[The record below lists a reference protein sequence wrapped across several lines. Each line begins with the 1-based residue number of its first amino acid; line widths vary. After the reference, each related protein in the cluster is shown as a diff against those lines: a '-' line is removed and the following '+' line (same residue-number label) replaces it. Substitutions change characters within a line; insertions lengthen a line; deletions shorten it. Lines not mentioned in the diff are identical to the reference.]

1 MKNIT
6 LPSLS
11 SLFIQPCTPTLLLA
25 FLYLLDGSVN
35 VVLQPFPMFSSDILK
50 YDYYQV
56 PEISW
61 LGSGSKERVQE
72 LVPTDTILLEAIMTM
87 AEQSGQLN

>member
-1 MKNIT
+1 M
-6 LPSLS
+6 
-11 SLFIQPCTPTLLLA
+11 
-25 FLYLLDGSVN
+25 N

>member
-1 MKNIT
+1 M
-6 LPSLS
+6 
-11 SLFIQPCTPTLLLA
+11 LFC
-25 FLYLLDGSVN
+25 N
-35 VVLQPFPMFSSDILK
+35 PFPMFSSDILK

-56 PEISW
+56 SEISW

>member
-1 MKNIT
+1 
-6 LPSLS
+6 
-11 SLFIQPCTPTLLLA
+11 
-25 FLYLLDGSVN
+25 
-35 VVLQPFPMFSSDILK
+35 MFSSDILK